1 MENKK
6 IYKYNYN
13 NLGGE
18 IINQYGTYKR
28 NKRNIRELIEYNG
41 NIYKKIENIDGFY
54 NKAIIYQ
61 NIKNSN
67 NYILL
72 SYETIVSEYNG
83 KYFDI
88 FGYYSVT
95 TARHLNYFF
104 EKFGFK
110 KLSKKEIE
118 TKSKYYFEN

>member
-6 IYKYNYN
+6 IYKYNFD

-18 IINQYGTYKR
+18 IINQWGTYKR
-28 NKRNIRELIEYNG
+28 NKRNIRESIEYNG
-41 NIYKKIENIDGFY
+41 NIYKQIENIDGFY

-61 NIKNSN
+61 DIKNSN
-67 NYILL
+67 NYFLL
-72 SYETIVSEYNG
+72 SYETIVAEYNG
-83 KYFDI
+83 KYFNI
-88 FGYYSVT
+88 FGYYSAT

-118 TKSKYYFEN
+118 TTKEYHFC